1 MSQTHELEQLYTE
14 RVRVDEA
21 LQDEYRALLK
31 HIVELMISKMKAVS
45 PDFNALYRETYYGG
59 SFFDR
64 LKVNSTD
71 QEFDLNIVFKRI
83 PMEVTGLG
91 EDPAKEN
98 FCSLLVTKPSPSS
111 DCCGCSDYCD
121 CSDCCDCSDSAR
133 TEEEK
138 IVDKSWW
145 TGEAT
150 LSPAKMFQ
158 LLQRSIDRA
167 LTSLGNKMVHQGIRY
182 RVTREIHAPVT
193 LVIVAEDGSKTC
205 EVDLVPAFKLE
216 LESLL
221 NSIRDP
227 RLKNYKLH
235 QRVTQLDEKFNGNT
249 HPRTFMAVALHKAD
263 PRKFELD
270 FHDVERQILYN
281 RGCVK
286 KVIKLVKYLRDIKGG
301 TMLKLWSHLLK
312 VSRLKKFN
320 DKQIISVSR
329 LQ

>member
-64 LKVNSTD
+64 LKVNSTE

-91 EDPAKEN
+91 EDPVKEN
-98 FCSLLVTKPSPSS
+98 FCSLLVTKPSPS
-111 DCCGCSDYCD
+111 
-121 CSDCCDCSDSAR
+121 

-158 LLQRSIDRA
+158 LLQRNA
-167 LTSLGNKMVHQGIRY
+167 VHNICKSMN
-182 RVTREIHAPVT
+182 H
-193 LVIVAEDGSKTC
+193 
-205 EVDLVPAFKLE
+205 
-216 LESLL
+216 
-221 NSIRDP
+221 
-227 RLKNYKLH
+227 
-235 QRVTQLDEKFNGNT
+235 
-249 HPRTFMAVALHKAD
+249 
-263 PRKFELD
+263 
-270 FHDVERQILYN
+270 
-281 RGCVK
+281 
-286 KVIKLVKYLRDIKGG
+286 
-301 TMLKLWSHLLK
+301 HLLMGPARHDLPRP
-312 VSRLKKFN
+312 SRPDDQLRHR
-320 DKQIISVSR
+320 QWR
-329 LQ
+329 